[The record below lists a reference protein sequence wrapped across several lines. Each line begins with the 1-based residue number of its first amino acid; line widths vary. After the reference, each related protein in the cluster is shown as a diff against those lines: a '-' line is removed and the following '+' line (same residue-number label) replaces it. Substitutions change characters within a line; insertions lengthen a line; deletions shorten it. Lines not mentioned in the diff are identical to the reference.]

1 MSQKIEEFKEF
12 VKARPEIKKVIDS
25 KQKTWQNIFEEWT
38 LLGSNA
44 TWDTY
49 KGEGDVNMKTSS
61 TSKATIPVSKEMAQ
75 LGDML
80 KACVC
85 YVKKINQ
92 DIIAK
97 TVNNFQ
103 KLMALVAG
111 LGVANTAKAAKTNKL
126 TGDPLFDK
134 KFDDWY

>member
-12 VKARPEIKKVIDS
+12 IKKRPELKKLVDS
-25 KQKTWQNIFEEWT
+25 KQKTWQGLFEEWT
-38 LLGSNA
+38 LLGSGS
-44 TWDTY
+44 TWDNY
-49 KGEGDVNMKTSS
+49 NGEGDVGMKTSS
-61 TSKATIPVSKEMAQ
+61 TSKTTIPVTKEMAQ

-80 KACVC
+80 KACIG
-85 YVKKINQ
+85 YVKKINP
-92 DIIAK
+92 DSIAK
-97 TVNNFQ
+97 TVNNVQ

-111 LGVANTAKAAKTNKL
+111 IGVANTAKAAKTNKL

>member
-12 VKARPEIKKVIDS
+12 VKKRPEIKKVIDS
-25 KQKTWQNIFEEWT
+25 KQKTWQNLFEEWT
-38 LLGSNA
+38 LLGSEA
-44 TWDTY
+44 TWDNY
-49 KGEGDVNMKTSS
+49 KGEGDGSTKTSS
-61 TSKATIPVSKEMAQ
+61 TSKTTIPVSKEMAQ

-80 KACVC
+80 KACVG
-85 YVKKINQ
+85 YVKKINP
-92 DIIAK
+92 DSVAK
-97 TVNNFQ
+97 TVNNVQ

-111 LGVANTAKAAKTNKL
+111 IGAANTVKAAKGNKL

>member
-12 VKARPEIKKVIDS
+12 VKMHPEIKILINS
-25 KQKTWQNIFEEWT
+25 KQKTWQNLFEEWT
-38 LLGSNA
+38 LLGSET
-44 TWDTY
+44 TWNNY
-49 KGEGDVNMKTSS
+49 KGEGDVNIKNSS
-61 TSKATIPVSKEMAQ
+61 TSKTTIPVSKEMAQ

-80 KACVC
+80 KACVG
-85 YVKKINQ
+85 YVKKINP
-92 DIIAK
+92 DNIAK
-97 TVNNFQ
+97 TVNNVQ

-111 LGVANTAKAAKTNKL
+111 IGVANTAKASRTNKL

>member
-12 VKARPEIKKVIDS
+12 VKKRPEIKKVIDS
-25 KQKTWQNIFEEWT
+25 KQKTWQNLFEEWT
-38 LLGSNA
+38 LLGSEA
-44 TWDTY
+44 TWDNY
-49 KGEGDVNMKTSS
+49 KEEGDASTKTSS
-61 TSKATIPVSKEMAQ
+61 TSKTTIPVSKEMAQ

-80 KACVC
+80 KACVG
-85 YVKKINQ
+85 YVKKINP
-92 DIIAK
+92 DNIAK
-97 TVNNFQ
+97 TVNNVQ

-111 LGVANTAKAAKTNKL
+111 IGAANTVKAAKGNKL

>member
-1 MSQKIEEFKEF
+1 MSRMIEEFKEF
-12 VKARPEIKKVIDS
+12 VKTRPEMKKLVDS
-25 KQKTWQNIFEEWT
+25 KKKTWQNLFEEWT

-44 TWDTY
+44 TWDNY

-61 TSKATIPVSKEMAQ
+61 TSKTTIPVSKEMAQ

-80 KACVC
+80 KACVG
-85 YVKKINQ
+85 YVKKINP
-92 DIIAK
+92 DSIAK
-97 TVNNFQ
+97 TVNNVQ

-111 LGVANTAKAAKTNKL
+111 IGVANTAKASKSNKL

>member
-12 VKARPEIKKVIDS
+12 IKKSPELKKVIDS
-25 KQKTWQNIFEEWT
+25 KQKTWQNLFEEWT
-38 LLGSNA
+38 LLGSEA
-44 TWDTY
+44 TRDNY
-49 KGEGDVNMKTSS
+49 KGDGEVSMKSSS
-61 TSKATIPVSKEMAQ
+61 TFKNTIPVTKEMAQ

-80 KACVC
+80 KACVG
-85 YVKKINQ
+85 YVKKINP
-92 DIIAK
+92 DNIAK
-97 TVNNFQ
+97 TVNNVQ

-111 LGVANTAKAAKTNKL
+111 IGVANTAKAAKGNRL